1 MTDFNDKLA
10 TQWNDA
16 SNLVLGVWLAISP
29 WVLSYASHTAAAWNA
44 HAVGVIVAVA
54 AIAALISFQKW
65 EEWVNTALGAWLVI
79 SPFILGFTALAPA
92 FWAQLV
98 TGILI
103 GLLGLWA
110 VMSEH
115 ERLTTRS

>member
-65 EEWVNTALGAWLVI
+65 EEWVNTALGAWLVSRRGRAEDHSI
-79 SPFILGFTALAPA
+79 STYQSCLSASGSVVP
-92 FWAQLV
+92 W
-98 TGILI
+98 
-103 GLLGLWA
+103 
-110 VMSEH
+110 M
-115 ERLTTRS
+115 